1 MEEIDVYLLLGLMM
15 IIMIVLS
22 TGLQIIREGEQAIVE
37 KLGAYDRV
45 LNVGLHFI
53 LPFVERVAVKI
64 DNTEKVTSIK
74 DAKLITKDDK
84 ELKLEYKGY
93 YLVTDV
99 KLFHYGVKDID
110 NIISKIFLDSLKKEV
125 LKINY
130 EDLGTEL
137 IEIETNIKEAL
148 EDSISSGGI
157 KFSRIVIEKKI

>member
-1 MEEIDVYLLLGLMM
+1 MGEVGMYLIFGLL
-15 IIMIVLS
+15 IIVMIVMS
-22 TGLQIIREGEQAIVE
+22 TGIQIIREGEQAVIE

-45 LNVGLHFI
+45 LGVGMHFI
-53 LPFVERVAVKI
+53 VPFIERVAAKI

-93 YLVTDV
+93 YLVTDI

-137 IEIETNIKEAL
+137 IEIETNIKETL

-157 KFSRIVIEKKI
+157 RFSRIVIEKKI

>member
-1 MEEIDVYLLLGLMM
+1 MGEVGMYLIFGLL
-15 IIMIVLS
+15 IIVMIVMS
-22 TGLQIIREGEQAIVE
+22 TGIQIIREGEQAVIE

-45 LNVGLHFI
+45 LGVGIHFI
-53 LPFVERVAVKI
+53 VPFIERIAAKI
-64 DNTEKVTSIK
+64 DNSEKVTSVK

-137 IEIETNIKEAL
+137 IEIETNIKETL

-157 KFSRIVIEKKI
+157 RFSRIVIEKKI